1 MVPDIGKAERLRG
14 SSEADCDRRRGSYVE
29 SFQGF
34 AMHMEDT
41 TQTLLL
47 LWRSG
52 SREAGDRLLR
62 RYVPVLNGFFG
73 RRASNGA
80 QDLVQKTLLACVQGI
95 ERFEGRS
102 TFRSFL
108 LGIAR
113 NQYLMWRR
121 AEAFSGYEA
130 LTQPTLR
137 EDGPSQLAAVRQEQ
151 LILLGALR
159 RVEPEFSIVLRMF
172 YWSDCS
178 VEEIADELGI
188 PVGTVKSRLARGRAA
203 LKADLERMDLREN
216 ARAAA
221 LDELARFLATRN

>member
-1 MVPDIGKAERLRG
+1 MQ
-14 SSEADCDRRRGSYVE
+14 ADDNTE
-29 SFQGF
+29 
-34 AMHMEDT
+34 
-41 TQTLLL
+41 TLLL
-47 LWRSG
+47 RWRSG
-52 SREAGDRLLR
+52 SRDAGDTLLR
-62 RYVPVLNGFFG
+62 RYVPVLTGFFG
-73 RRASNGA
+73 RRASQSA
-80 QDLVQKTLLACVQGI
+80 DDLVQRTLLACVQGI

-102 TFRSFL
+102 TFRSYL

-113 NQYLMWRR
+113 NQFMMWQR

-159 RVEPEFSIVLRMF
+159 RIEPDFSVVLRLF
-172 YWSDCS
+172 YWSDLS
-178 VEEIADELGI
+178 VEEIANELGI

-203 LKADLERMDLREN
+203 LKVDLENLDIRDN

-221 LDELARFLATRN
+221 LLELSRWLATRRD